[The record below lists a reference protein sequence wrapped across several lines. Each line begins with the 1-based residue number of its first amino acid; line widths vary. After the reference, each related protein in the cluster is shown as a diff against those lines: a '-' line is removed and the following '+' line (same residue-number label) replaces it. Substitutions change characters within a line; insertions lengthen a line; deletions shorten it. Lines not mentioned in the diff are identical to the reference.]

1 MADEMVNINV
11 VIADRPY
18 RLKINQEEEDKV
30 RDIAK
35 AINDKIKEY
44 TQVFSSKDK
53 QDFLAMIALQNGVE
67 AMKNKSVDG
76 SQVMEEMENVSN
88 RLDQLDELLDLALS
102 R

>member
-1 MADEMVNINV
+1 
-11 VIADRPY
+11 
-18 RLKINQEEEDKV
+18 
-30 RDIAK
+30 
-35 AINDKIKEY
+35 
-44 TQVFSSKDK
+44 
-53 QDFLAMIALQNGVE
+53 MIALQNGVE

>member
-18 RLKINQEEEDKV
+18 RLKINQDEEDKV

-44 TQVFSSKDK
+44 TQVFTSKDK

-67 AMKNKSVDG
+67 AMKNKSVIV
-76 SQVMEEMENVSN
+76 SQSGEEIENIAH
-88 RLDQLDELLDLALS
+88 RLDQLDELLDLAIS

>member
-30 RDIAK
+30 RDI
-35 AINDKIKEY
+35 
-44 TQVFSSKDK
+44 
-53 QDFLAMIALQNGVE
+53 GVE